1 MPSAFFCRTRSSP
14 PGPNPTDAPSAIPS
28 STPLSRCACSALS
41 TNWKKCRRTAVA
53 WRWIC
58 RHSKDRSR
66 RWAWSRFARSALAR
80 CDRGVPPADGRAP
93 PSLTTLPVP
102 AELGSLLGY
111 VCYPIAEIELG
122 VKIFAGNGGSVGRDA
137 DSGIQGHA
145 RWNLGTHLPQRLC
158 EFDGAAGR
166 RPNKGFDPV
175 TKRIAA
181 PPDHD
186 SIIRDAVREALLCRR
201 VPDCAQRE
209 QPSVVGVKERDTV
222 PANVVA
228 LSNDV
233 STVAGYSRGL
243 AEGVGTEK

>member
-1 MPSAFFCRTRSSP
+1 MSA
-14 PGPNPTDAPSAIPS
+14 
-28 STPLSRCACSALS
+28 
-41 TNWKKCRRTAVA
+41 
-53 WRWIC
+53 
-58 RHSKDRSR
+58 
-66 RWAWSRFARSALAR
+66 
-80 CDRGVPPADGRAP
+80 PADGRAP
-93 PSLTTLPVP
+93 PSLTTIPVL
-102 AELGSLLGY
+102 AEVGSLLGY

-122 VKIFAGNGGSVGRDA
+122 VKILAGNGGSVGRDA
-137 DSGIQGHA
+137 DSGRQGHG
-145 RWNLGTHLPQRLC
+145 RWHVGTHLPQRLC

-209 QPSVVGVKERDTV
+209 QPAVVGIKERNTV
-222 PANVVA
+222 PANVVR

-233 STVAGYSRGL
+233 STVAGHSHAL
-243 AEGVGTEK
+243 AQPLGTET